1 MLGTLSNNIKI
12 INYKLAEIEI
22 VVPGTV
28 IIIFWTAKIIAKH

>member
-28 IIIFWTAKIIAKH
+28 IIISWIVKIISKH